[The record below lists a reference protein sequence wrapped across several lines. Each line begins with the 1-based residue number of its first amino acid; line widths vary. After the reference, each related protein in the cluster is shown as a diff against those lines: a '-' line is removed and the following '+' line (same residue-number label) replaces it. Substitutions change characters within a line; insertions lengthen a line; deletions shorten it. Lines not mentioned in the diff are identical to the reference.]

1 MYLLIWLDSGS
12 EFNPP
17 VSTYIIKRCKTLEE
31 MVQSAELLEAG
42 GNEIVA
48 HTKILSAVDIAAA
61 GMEVPV
67 IKIEKL

>member
-1 MYLLIWLDSGS
+1 
-12 EFNPP
+12 
-17 VSTYIIKRCKTLEE
+17 

-61 GMEVPV
+61 SIEVPV

>member
-48 HTKILSAVDIAAA
+48 HTKILSAIDLAKA
-61 GMEVPV
+61 GVKVPV
-67 IKIEKL
+67 PQLIKL